1 MDEYIVDNDN
11 RVHTPEYVPFPRKRV
26 GEELKPPAAS
36 DNYKNLS
43 FSEFG
48 SVEVGAKIPDKIVKK
63 AHARPL
69 AGGPYRA
76 IEMVEVFNGVAGRK
90 TVDFYAGD
98 DKPAKS
104 DVEAMDAQKVESAR
118 AELASLWASDFGD
131 HTDLRLRGIE
141 KVNDRVVFAVASKN
155 KKGMPEIHFFNCVT
169 GFVIKIETTELSTFL
184 EDYRPYQQGML
195 PFAMYYRR
203 PEPGGY
209 HSWIKFEVSE
219 WKIGGYLDDSLFEIP
234 LS

>member
-1 MDEYIVDNDN
+1 M
-11 RVHTPEYVPFPRKRV
+11 KREPV
-26 GEELKPPAAS
+26 IS

-48 SVEVGAKIPDKIVKK
+48 SIEVGAKIPDKIIKK

-76 IEMVEVFNGVAGRK
+76 IEIVEVFNGVAGRK
-90 TVDFYAGD
+90 TVDFYAAD

-104 DVEAMDAQKVESAR
+104 DVEVMDLQKVESAR
-118 AELASLWASDFGD
+118 AELASLWASDFAD

-141 KVNDRVVFAVASKN
+141 KVNDRVAFAVASKN
-155 KKGMPEIHFFNCVT
+155 KKGMPETYFFDCVT

-209 HSWIKFEVSE
+209 HSWIRFEVSE
-219 WKIGGYLDDSLFEIP
+219 WKIGGYLDDAMFEIP
-234 LS
+234 AG